1 MLKNDIRYVIKR
13 VVVAVLIAM
22 IIFFLKSNNVLALSW
37 DMFPEDDVFIFNSS
51 PKTVTINI
59 NANSSSTQAVQ
70 RLNFDNSFT
79 NSDNHDLVAFVYSA
93 SVEGVDP
100 NLMQGSKAFVS
111 TYFGAKLISN
121 GSWSTCQFQDGLL
134 VCPLKDGLTYTALQI
149 YSTRPLDYSSIVVF
163 NFTNSA
169 TYYTSVGQHTA
180 NLLET
185 MTQQQ
190 QELINDQKDN
200 SDVQTSDINV
210 NQMENITGLLPAG
223 PLDSLLALPLNLINI
238 LVAGTSGTCTPFTFT
253 FVFNQE
259 MSLPCFD
266 TFWSQVP
273 SSLMLFLSDVP
284 AVYIFIRWAKSIYK
298 RVERAVSFESSVD
311 DEWGGV

>member
-13 VVVAVLIAM
+13 VVVAILIAM
-22 IIFFLKSNNVLALSW
+22 ILFFLKSNNVLALSW
-37 DMFPEDDVFIFNSS
+37 DMFPEEDIFIFNTSPINVSFNISS
-51 PKTVTINI
+51 
-59 NANSSSTQAVQ
+59 NSSDFQNVQ
-70 RLNFDNSFT
+70 RMNFHSSFT
-79 NSDNHDLVAFVYSA
+79 NSDGHDLVAFVYSA
-93 SVEGVDP
+93 SFTGIDP
-100 NLMQGSKAFVS
+100 NSGQGTRQFIN
-111 TYFGAKLISN
+111 TYFGAKLISD

-134 VCPLKDGLTYTALQI
+134 VCPLKDGLTYSALQI
-149 YSTRPLDYSSIVVF
+149 YATRPSSF
-163 NFTNSA
+163 GFSAMFSFTNSA
-169 TYYTSVGQHTA
+169 TYYRSVGQQTA
-180 NLLET
+180 GLLDSINQA
-185 MTQQQ
+185 QQDA
-190 QELINDQKDN
+190 LNDQKDN
-200 SDVQTSDINV
+200 SDMQVSDINV

-266 TFWSQVP
+266 TFWNQVP
-273 SSLMLFLSDVP
+273 SSLLLFLSDLP
-284 AVYIFIRWAKSIYK
+284 AVYIFIQWSKSIYK